1 MRKQKGAIEMPTT
14 QVTNESVEKVVFD
27 GLAELGAD
35 REQISREATF
45 EALDVDSLD
54 LVELAQIVEDEF
66 GVALGADDVKGL
78 KTVGDAVDLIVA
90 KAG

>member
-1 MRKQKGAIEMPTT
+1 MSTT
-14 QVTNESVEKVVFD
+14 GT
-27 GLAELGAD
+27 
-35 REQISREATF
+35 REQIEQRVFQALEEFGAEPDQISADAEF
-45 EALDVDSLD
+45 EALDIDSLD

-66 GVALGADDVKGL
+66 GVALGADDVKDL